1 MWKKKPYLHWIRNF
15 RHGKILVCH
24 RCLYNKK
31 RYLDSLAFT
40 HKSRQRCMM
49 VREQKSSRVFK
60 VWTRHWV
67 FIYWHPAL
75 DLTRVHES
83 SWARE
88 IFFVGKKVGMIT
100 KSENTR
106 EFKSARAWVDVRQ
119 QDRESW
125 NYTLVKKIKWLQER
139 QASVVLKEIAGASLR
154 RVENSAWDLLSKK
167 VSTNSSTTH
176 WLVYSQVFSFQN
188 GSQKTR
194 PKSWYRWCP
203 LLQELT
209 ISLRQWENLTVKRAI
224 TT

>member
-1 MWKKKPYLHWIRNF
+1 MKTVISSHVKEKTVSSLDTKFSSWENPGISSMS
-15 RHGKILVCH
+15 I
-24 RCLYNKK
+24 NKK

-106 EFKSARAWVDVRQ
+106 EIMSARAWVDVRQ
-119 QDRESW
+119 QNRESW
-125 NYTLVKKIKWLQER
+125 NYTLVKKIEWLKER
-139 QASVVLKEIAGASLR
+139 RASVVLKEIEPLWGESRTVLETYWAKKYRQTHRQRTG
-154 RVENSAWDLLSKK
+154 LSILK
-167 VSTNSSTTH
+167 
-176 WLVYSQVFSFQN
+176 YSHS
-188 GSQKTR
+188 R
-194 PKSWYRWCP
+194 MAPK
-203 LLQELT
+203 
-209 ISLRQWENLTVKRAI
+209 KRALNLG
-224 TT
+224 TDDVHYCRSWL